1 MHSTMQDVPLSIA
14 RILRHSVNTHGRT
27 AVGTWQGDRF
37 DYTTYASVGAR
48 AAQLGH
54 ALRDKLGI
62 RTARR
67 PQERQSVV
75 ATLMWNN
82 SRHLEVF
89 LAVPSMGTVLH
100 TLNVRMDAQQLAYI
114 INHAGDEVVVVDHR
128 LVGLLGSVIRDG
140 SPSLRHVVVAGE
152 GDLGPLSGFRGEVH
166 DYEELLAGRPEDYPW
181 ADDLDERT
189 AAAMCYTSGTSGEP
203 KGVVYSHRALYLQ
216 LLHLISPDGW
226 HISARDT
233 VLPVVP
239 MFHVNG
245 WGLPHAAAYTGAA
258 LLLPDRHVQPA
269 ALARMT
275 EVGRPSFAAGVPTVW
290 TAFLDELRQ
299 NRYEVASLRRIAT
312 GGSACPPKLMRMY
325 QEEYGIEL
333 VHSWGMT
340 ETLGLASAA
349 VPPARLAD
357 DEQWSYRFSQGRFP
371 ALVEYRL
378 TGQDGTRV
386 PHDGE
391 STGEVEL
398 RGPSITGAYHGG
410 AEAGPLRPEGS
421 FSPDGWLRTGDIGRV
436 SPDGYLSLTDRLK
449 DVVKSGGEFL
459 SSIHLENALLEHPS
473 VFEAAVI
480 AIPDARWGE
489 RPLAVVA
496 LHEGADVDASEL
508 SAFLAARVTSAWHVP
523 EQWAVVGQVPKTPVG
538 KNDKKL
544 MRHQYAEGALPVVRV
559 ERPSTRPGR

>member
-14 RILRHSVNTHGRT
+14 RIMRHSVRTHGGT
-27 AVGTWQGDRF
+27 AVGTWHGDRF
-37 DYTTYASVGAR
+37 VYTTYAAVGAR
-48 AAQLGH
+48 AARLAH
-54 ALRDKLGI
+54 ALGDRLSI
-62 RTARR
+62 RTGKR

-89 LAVPSMGTVLH
+89 LAVPSMGAVLH
-100 TLNVRMDAQQLAYI
+100 TLNLRMDARQLAYI
-114 INHAGDEVVVVDHR
+114 INHAGDEVVVVDQS
-128 LVGLLGSVIRDG
+128 LVGLLGNVVRDVT
-140 SPSLRHVVVAGE
+140 PSLRHIVVAGE
-152 GDLGPLSGFRGEVH
+152 GDWGPLSGFDGEVH
-166 DYEELLAGRPEDYPW
+166 DYEELLAGRPDAYPW
-181 ADDLDERT
+181 ADELDERT
-189 AAAMCYTSGTSGEP
+189 AAVMCYTSGTSGEP

-245 WGLPHAAAYTGAA
+245 WSLPHAAAHTGAA

-269 ALARMT
+269 TLARMIQD
-275 EVGRPSFAAGVPTVW
+275 GGPSFAAGVPAVW
-290 TAFLDELRQ
+290 TALLEELRQ
-299 NRYEVASLRRIAT
+299 SRYDISSLRRVAA
-312 GGSACPPKLMRMY
+312 GGSACPPALMREY
-325 QEEYGIEL
+325 QERYGVEL

-349 VPPARLAD
+349 VPPARPAGD
-357 DEQWSYRFSQGRFP
+357 GEWPYRFTQGRFP
-371 ALVEYRL
+371 SLVEYRL
-378 TGQDGTRV
+378 TGPDGARI

-391 STGEVEL
+391 STGELEL
-398 RGPSITGAYHGG
+398 RGPTITGAYHGG
-410 AEAGPLRPEGS
+410 VEDGPIRPEGS

-436 SPDGYLSLTDRLK
+436 SPDGYLSLTDRSK
-449 DVVKSGGEFL
+449 DVVKSGGEFI
-459 SSIHLENALLEHPS
+459 SSIHLENVLLEHPA

-480 AIPDARWGE
+480 AVPDPRWGE

-496 LHEGADVDASEL
+496 LHEGADVEVSEL
-508 SAFLAARVTSAWHVP
+508 SAFLAARVTPAWHVP
-523 EQWAVVGQVPKTPVG
+523 EQWAVVGQVPKTAVG

-544 MRHQYAEGALPVVRV
+544 MRHQYAEGALPVVRS
-559 ERPSTRPGR
+559 ERPSAQRGV